1 MARYLLELRGSLGEA
16 EKHNIISK
24 YNIIRM
30 APEEIARGEEEE
42 IRKALRKAREIL
54 SKIPSEEIVKVIRKD
69 RRER

>member
-1 MARYLLELRGSLGEA
+1 
-16 EKHNIISK
+16 
-24 YNIIRM
+24 M
-30 APEEIARGEEEE
+30 APEETARGEEEE